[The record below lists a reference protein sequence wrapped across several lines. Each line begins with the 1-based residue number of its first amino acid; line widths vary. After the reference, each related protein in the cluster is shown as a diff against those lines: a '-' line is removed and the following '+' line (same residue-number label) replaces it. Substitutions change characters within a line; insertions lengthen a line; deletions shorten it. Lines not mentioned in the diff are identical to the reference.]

1 MLRSA
6 SVTIGAEET
15 AGELAARL
23 SVLGAEVL
31 VDTLAELD
39 TLTPRAQRHEDATR
53 APRLKR
59 ADAYLDWNRP
69 AQELVNRI
77 RGCNPWPGALTRGPA
92 GTLTIWRAT
101 VAGTGSTR
109 TPGTL
114 ERPADGDAP
123 VIAAADGWLRP
134 IEVQPENRRAMSWAD
149 YLRGARLSA
158 GDTFATPDS
167 SGAPR

>member
-1 MLRSA
+1 
-6 SVTIGAEET
+6 
-15 AGELAARL
+15 
-23 SVLGAEVL
+23 VLGAEVL

-39 TLTPRAQRHEDATR
+39 TLTPRAQRHEDATL

-59 ADAYLDWNRP
+59 ADGYLDWSRP

-77 RGCNPWPGALTRGPA
+77 RGCNAWPGALTRGPA

-101 VAGTGSTR
+101 VAGRGPTR

-114 ERPADGDAP
+114 ERPAEGDEPA
-123 VIAAADGWLRP
+123 IAAADGWLRP

-149 YLRGARLSA
+149 YLRGARFTP

-167 SGAPR
+167 SGASR